1 MAEKVSGLAGAVE
14 DRDAAEETVRWIDR
28 TYDDV
33 ETNRDFRVTLRVFDR
48 RVADAEGGS
57 GERGGP
63 SSERSHRCQILSRKI
78 LMR

>member
-33 ETNRDFRVTLRVFDR
+33 ETN
-48 RVADAEGGS
+48 
-57 GERGGP
+57 
-63 SSERSHRCQILSRKI
+63 
-78 LMR
+78 

>member
-33 ETNRDFRVTLRVFDR
+33 ETNRDFRVGSACSTGESPSR
-48 RVADAEGGS
+48 RATAASGAGRRANGHTGIQFRPGGF
-57 GERGGP
+57 
-63 SSERSHRCQILSRKI
+63 
-78 LMR
+78 